1 MQDRHAA
8 VFRVSMSCVG
18 TMDETDRRSASEAAE
33 SKYLTFARY
42 VLVATL
48 VVAGVGLLLYFVW
61 FAAQLLLLI
70 FAGVLVS
77 ILLRGIARLI
87 RQWTGIGKSLSI
99 ALVALASVAVIVFT
113 VWLLAGRMGA
123 QIAEIERVLP
133 HAVESVKEYLRQFEF
148 ARQAVDNMPSL
159 PDWLASRGGAL
170 LSQVTAFAS
179 TAIGALLNALVAFVI
194 GLYLAFQPSLY
205 SGGVKQLLPVRFR
218 DRAGEVFSELD
229 RALWSWL
236 GGRFV
241 LMMVNGVLT
250 GLGLWLIGVPLAL
263 TLGVLAGLLNF
274 IPTFG
279 PWIAAVPAV
288 LIAFMQSPQHAL
300 YTALLYLALQSLDGY
315 VFTPLVDRKSVE
327 MPPVLTISAM
337 LLLGVAFGFLGLLLA
352 SPLAAT
358 VMILVKMLYIEDV
371 IGQPAMGKAEDE
383 NGGSGGHE

>member
-1 MQDRHAA
+1 MNKAER
-8 VFRVSMSCVG
+8 
-18 TMDETDRRSASEAAE
+18 ELASEASE

-48 VVAGVGLLLYFVW
+48 VVAGVALVLYFVW
-61 FAAQLLLLI
+61 YAAQLLLLI

-77 ILLRGIARLI
+77 ILLRGVGRFI
-87 RQWTGIGKSLSI
+87 REKTGVGQGLAIG
-99 ALVALASVAVIVFT
+99 LVAFASVALIVVT
-113 VWLLAGRMGA
+113 VWLLAGRIGA
-123 QIAEIERVLP
+123 QIAEIQRILP
-133 HAVESVKEYLRQFEF
+133 EAVASVKEYLRQYEIV
-148 ARQAVDNMPSL
+148 REAVDNLPSL
-159 PDWLASRGGAL
+159 PDWLASRGGTL
-170 LSQVTAFAS
+170 VSKVTALAS
-179 TAIGALLNALVAFVI
+179 TAIGAVLNALVAFVI

-205 SGGVKQLLPVRFR
+205 SEGVKHLLPVRFR
-218 DRAGEVFSELD
+218 DRAGEVFGKLD
-229 RALWSWL
+229 EALWHWL
-236 GGRFV
+236 GGRFL
-241 LMMVNGVLT
+241 LMVVNGILT
-250 GLGLWLIGVPLAL
+250 GIGLWLIGVPLAL

-279 PWIAAVPAV
+279 PWLAAIPAV

-358 VMILVKMLYIEDV
+358 LLIIVKMLYVEDV
-371 IGQPAMGKAEDE
+371 IGEPVMEDAQ
-383 NGGSGGHE
+383 GDK